1 MGNQIKGGQRRFRK
15 FKSAGMV
22 SQVRVYWNPKSGF
35 RYLLDSNGFEL
46 HKHDFKIRKQKVLL
60 DKKWKTTKNQQQTNN
75 NGKDS
80 TLDGHN
86 EQLSLFVEKVIAAG
100 KRMFPKKKTHTLIDR
115 MTVEFIF
122 E

>member
-1 MGNQIKGGQRRFRK
+1 
-15 FKSAGMV
+15 MV

-35 RYLLDSNGFEL
+35 RYLLGPNGFEL
-46 HKHDFKIRKQKVLL
+46 HKHDFKVRKQKVLL
-60 DKKWKTTKNQQQTNN
+60 DKKYKSNN

-80 TLDGHN
+80 TPDGNN
-86 EQLSLFVEKVIAAG
+86 EQLSLFIEKVIAAG
-100 KRMFPKKKTHTLIDR
+100 NRMFPQKKTHTLIDR